1 MWMAFPV
8 KDDGTLGAGKV
19 FRDVTKSVGK
29 DKPGLPDGMKV
40 DAKGNL
46 FATGPGG
53 VLVFT
58 AEGKHLG
65 TIATGV
71 PTANC
76 AWGDDGSM
84 LYVTADK
91 ALTRIK
97 TKTKGKGF

>member
-1 MWMAFPV
+1 MAFPV
-8 KDDGTLGAGKV
+8 KDDGTLGDGKV
-19 FRDVTKSVGK
+19 FFDATKMVRE
-29 DKPGLPDGMKV
+29 DNPGLPDGMKV

-53 VLVFT
+53 VLIFT
-58 AEGKHLG
+58 SEGKHLG

-76 AWGDDGSM
+76 AFGNDGSV
-84 LYVTADK
+84 LYVCADK